1 MTGDKVNKEGNKV
14 SIRVG
19 DTASIK
25 ASVIVNNT
33 TKDTEP
39 WKINKETTNLGVNTP
54 NTYVTEPVTYS
65 LDKNSAK
72 LIRVDSNGKVTALKN
87 GKAKVTVSTLSGKK
101 TTVSFEV
108 KVKEAPKAESAK

>member
-1 MTGDKVNKEGNKV
+1 LTGEKVKKEGKKV

-19 DTASIK
+19 DTADIK
-25 ASVIVNNT
+25 AYINGSTEATESWKIIKNT
-33 TKDTEP
+33 TE
-39 WKINKETTNLGVNTP
+39 LGTNTP

-101 TTVSFEV
+101 ITVSLEV
-108 KVKEAPKAESAK
+108 KVKE